1 MSGVIN
7 GLLSGFL
14 LSGSIT
20 YLTVL
25 KFHNDQRIVSEALN
39 DTTMLVKNHGK
50 VVEPQSNVIF
60 YKQRMMKEAIKDIWN
75 YEVIK
80 SVNWL
85 YSLNISAATD
95 SLLEKLLPAPE
106 GLYNTDSDSN

>member
-1 MSGVIN
+1 MGGVIN
-7 GLLSGFL
+7 GFLSGFL
-14 LSGSIT
+14 ESGSIT

-60 YKQRMMKEAIKDIWN
+60 YKKRMMKEAIKDIWN

-85 YSLNISAATD
+85 YSLNISATTD
-95 SLLEKLLPAPE
+95 SLLDKLLPAPE
-106 GLYNTDSDSN
+106 GLYNTDPDSN